1 MSNDLLLSLDKGDE
15 VVLIL
20 LDYSAAFDTI
30 NHDTLFSRL
39 KNDYGI
45 GGSVLKWCISYLE
58 HRKQAVVI
66 DNTVSDPIALLYG
79 TPQGSVKGPLDF
91 ILYTG
96 PLSNIVN
103 SHSGINHMIYA
114 DDTQLYLVMKS
125 THHSSA
131 INKLEAC
138 IADVRSWAIQNKL
151 MLNDAKTE
159 VLHIHSQFRATSPLP
174 SINIGGSYIS
184 PSKSARDLGAIID
197 DEMQLKSH
205 VRNICRSASFG
216 IYKIGRL
223 RKYLDKKSTE
233 RLVHAFVSS
242 RLDFNNSLLYGLP
255 SAVLSSLQRVQNS
268 AARLISYTKRHHH
281 ISPVLRNLHWLPIR
295 ERIMFK
301 ILLIT
306 YKAIHGSA
314 PAYISDLIS
323 ISKNARL
330 RSSSMLLLKHGPRVN
345 TISYGDRAFAVAAP
359 KLWNNIPFH
368 IRSSP
373 SINVFK
379 NKLKTHLFN

>member
-1 MSNDLLLSLDKGDE
+1 
-15 VVLIL
+15 
-20 LDYSAAFDTI
+20 
-30 NHDTLFSRL
+30 
-39 KNDYGI
+39 
-45 GGSVLKWCISYLE
+45 
-58 HRKQAVVI
+58 
-66 DNTVSDPIALLYG
+66 
-79 TPQGSVKGPLDF
+79 
-91 ILYTG
+91 
-96 PLSNIVN
+96 
-103 SHSGINHMIYA
+103 
-114 DDTQLYLVMKS
+114 
-125 THHSSA
+125 
-131 INKLEAC
+131 
-138 IADVRSWAIQNKL
+138 
-151 MLNDAKTE
+151 
-159 VLHIHSQFRATSPLP
+159 
-174 SINIGGSYIS
+174 
-184 PSKSARDLGAIID
+184 
-197 DEMQLKSH
+197 MQLKSH
-205 VRNICRSASFG
+205 VKNICRSASFG

-306 YKAIHGSA
+306 YKALHGSA

-345 TISYGDRAFAVAAP
+345 TIYPMGTELFLWLLQLRYQLRYQLRRSPPGPLQAP
-359 KLWNNIPFH
+359 SRGWTPCG
-368 IRSSP
+368 SP
-373 SINVFK
+373 SSAW
-379 NKLKTHLFN
+379 L

>member
-1 MSNDLLLSLDKGDE
+1 MKDINIKL
-15 VVLIL
+15 VFLIC
-20 LDYSAAFDTI
+20 YT
-30 NHDTLFSRL
+30 TL
-39 KNDYGI
+39 KPYG
-45 GGSVLKWCISYLE
+45 Y
-58 HRKQAVVI
+58 
-66 DNTVSDPIALLYG
+66 
-79 TPQGSVKGPLDF
+79 
-91 ILYTG
+91 
-96 PLSNIVN
+96 
-103 SHSGINHMIYA
+103 
-114 DDTQLYLVMKS
+114 
-125 THHSSA
+125 
-131 INKLEAC
+131 
-138 IADVRSWAIQNKL
+138 IQNKL

-205 VRNICRSASFG
+205 VKNICRSASFG